1 MPAQG
6 LKLQILLKA
15 VDKVTGPVK
24 RIIKV
29 SQGLQQQVVGTQRQ
43 LSNVAST
50 QRAIAAPTQK
60 MLKAH
65 VSAQAE
71 RSQSQANIRFL
82 TKTTPPRQSSSV
94 ASSQSIL
101 GYIATVSF
109 MPLTYPI
116 R

>member
-43 LSNVAST
+43 LSNVASARSPRRRKKCSKRT
-50 QRAIAAPTQK
+50 SARKQRG
-60 MLKAH
+60 LN
-65 VSAQAE
+65 
-71 RSQSQANIRFL
+71 R
-82 TKTTPPRQSSSV
+82 RQIFDS
-94 ASSQSIL
+94 
-101 GYIATVSF
+101 
-109 MPLTYPI
+109 
-116 R
+116 